1 MKDDTNYED
10 ENLTSKF
17 SNGDKDTFKYVFS
30 TYYPPLCFF
39 ASKILGS
46 PTKAEDLV
54 MDVFTKIWQK
64 KDDLKEINNI
74 SSFLYATV
82 RNAGIDQLRKEKKQ
96 IFLEGSDEKDELNI
110 NEVLEAEEVYAQLL
124 AKVYEQIELLPP
136 QCRLIFKMLF
146 IEGQT
151 TQQIAERLKLSVQSV
166 RNQKTR
172 AIDILKLKIDPNLLC
187 IVLIHLA
194 NRSIHLH

>member
-1 MKDDTNYED
+1 MDDTNYGD
-10 ENLTSKF
+10 ENLTIKF
-17 SNGDKDTFKYVFS
+17 SNGDKETFKHVFS

-64 KDDLKEINNI
+64 KDHLKEINNI
-74 SSFLYATV
+74 SSFLYTTV
-82 RNAGIDQLRKEKKQ
+82 KNAGIDQLRKEKKQ
-96 IFLEGSDEKDELNI
+96 LFLEGTDEKEELNI

-172 AIDILKLKIDPNLLC
+172 AIDLLKLKIDPNLLC